1 MSQFGTGE
9 MSSFTDRREREEH
22 YSRSQRRPGP
32 QGGTFQ
38 NVGEWHEP
46 YAGTEAGPNVSE
58 TERVVSV
65 AAGAGLAAI
74 GLMRGRLSGLV
85 LSGLGAALVWRGY
98 SGRCQCYA
106 ALGINT
112 AREHPA
118 IGVPAQQGVKIEKTL
133 HINRSPE
140 ELYQFWRRLENLPRI
155 MSHVE
160 RVDTVGSQ
168 RSHWVAKGPLGAP
181 VEWDAEIHNERAN
194 ELIAWRSI
202 PGGTIDTAGS
212 VHFNRA
218 PGGGTEMVVS
228 MKYNPPAGKLGETIA
243 EWLGDGLEQKLDEDL
258 CRFKAAMESG
268 AMHHSAAGQ
277 PHSPAGQI

>member
-1 MSQFGTGE
+1 MSQVGAGQTENYAGQWAIH
-9 MSSFTDRREREEH
+9 EH
-22 YSRSQRRPGP
+22 FARSQQQMPGP
-32 QGGTFQ
+32 HMRSFQ
-38 NVGEWHEP
+38 NAGEWHEP
-46 YAGTEAGPNVSE
+46 YAGTDAGQNVSDM
-58 TERVVSV
+58 ERIVSV
-65 AAGAGLAAI
+65 AAGAGLATI
-74 GLMRGRLSGLV
+74 GLTRGRLSGLV

-112 AREHPA
+112 ARENPA
-118 IGVPAQQGVKIEKTL
+118 VGVPAQHGVKIEKSL
-133 HINRSPE
+133 HIDRSPE

-155 MSHVE
+155 MSHVD
-160 RVDTVGSQ
+160 RVDPLDSQ

-181 VEWDAEIHNERAN
+181 VEWDAEIHNEREN

-212 VHFNRA
+212 VHFKRA
-218 PGGGTEMVVS
+218 PNGGTEIVVS

-258 CRFKAAMESG
+258 CRFKSAMESG
-268 AMHHSAAGQ
+268 AMPPSAAGQ
-277 PHSPAGQI
+277 QHSPVG